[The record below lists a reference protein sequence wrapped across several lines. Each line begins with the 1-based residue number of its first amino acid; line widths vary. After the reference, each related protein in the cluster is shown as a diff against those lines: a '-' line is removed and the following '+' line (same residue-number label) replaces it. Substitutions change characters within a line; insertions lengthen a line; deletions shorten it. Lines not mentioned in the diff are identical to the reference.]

1 MSTEE
6 PPDGP
11 IFSVPPHAGRPAVPA
26 SEAAPEAAAPEAVVT
41 EDPVEDEVVDPAAI
55 YPPVVAM
62 VVTHNPGPWLDD
74 TLRGLADQ
82 DYPDLT
88 VLVVDCGSQVD
99 PTPRVAEL
107 LPRAFVRH
115 LAATAGFAEGANEAL
130 HTVEGATFLLVCHDD
145 VVLDPTVVRA
155 LVEEAYRSNAGIVGP
170 KLVAADDPSVLL
182 DVGRAIDR
190 FGAPYT
196 GIEPGEL
203 DQEQHDGVRDVFYVT
218 SATMLVRVDLFTAL
232 GGFDPAT
239 FPGAEDLDL
248 CWRARLAGA
257 RVLVVPDARVA
268 HREAA
273 EERSRTNRPDD
284 VAIARSRVRVLLT
297 SYSLGTLLWLI
308 PFGFVVAIIEAA
320 GDLVTGHPRRAR
332 AGITAWFN
340 NVFHFRRLRASRR
353 RAQAARHV
361 HDRDLRELQV
371 GTGTRLTAWF
381 NHHVH
386 NEGRLRSIGAASRS
400 AVDSVSDGV
409 RAPATIAFMVFLAL
423 VLFGSRSLI
432 AHSVPAI
439 GTFGTWPG
447 IGDLFNAFGSAW
459 RYTGLGSA
467 SAAPPALAL
476 MGGLGT
482 ALFGAV
488 SLARTLVV
496 VLAIPVGAFGA
507 YRLGNRII
515 GIRGPALAAGLAY
528 GINPAPRNAI
538 SEGRLGP
545 LVLFALLPFLLNA
558 TIRIA
563 GRDRDTGADPA
574 SPRRR
579 GRLLRLS
586 VLAALLGAWFPVG
599 LGLFVLAAFALVL
612 AIPIAGGI
620 RLAFRALGLAI
631 VSSLLGIVL
640 LFPWPLAYARKDF
653 DSASLGFTFRT
664 PNLDLD
670 NILRFHSGAQ
680 GAGWAMWG
688 LLVAAAVPLFT
699 ATGPRLA
706 WAARGWMLALLGWG
720 AVWVPARFFP
730 DISVPAPEAGLT
742 VAALGIA
749 IALGIGVSV
758 LVDGI
763 RTFRFG
769 WRQPAAILG
778 GVALLLPVLGFTA
791 DTFNGRWRAPEDDWT
806 QTLAFTQSL
815 ASRGQFRMLWVGNP
829 TVLPLDPVVLDDG
842 TGYTLTRNGPG
853 NVTEQWRAPQHSAD
867 KLVDQAI
874 ELSVAGLTN
883 RLGRMLAPMGV
894 RYVVLPSTQGTGGGA
909 NAPPSPALRTALSA
923 QLDLARLRSEPG
935 FVLYENLAW
944 IPLRA
949 VVPVEQAGDVP
960 VNSADPT
967 RAAVGVELAAKPAG
981 SGRVPAGTVLWAEA
995 FDSHWTASSGG
1006 SDLRHVEAFG
1016 WSNGYR
1022 LTKAGSVDIAYTG
1035 QWQRWALLGGSLVIW
1050 LFVIWR
1056 WRRTRVRRPRRR
1068 GTETERARRER
1079 RSRPDPLAEVLDED
1093 AFWWE
1098 RV

>member
-115 LAATAGFAEGANEAL
+115 LDATAGFAEGANEAL

-218 SATMLVRVDLFTAL
+218 SATMLVRGRPLHCTRRIRSGHVPRCRGPRPLLA
-232 GGFDPAT
+232 GPARRC
-239 FPGAEDLDL
+239 A
-248 CWRARLAGA
+248 RARRPRRA
-257 RVLVVPDARVA
+257 RRAP
-268 HREAA
+268 
-273 EERSRTNRPDD
+273 RSGRRALRTNRPDD
-284 VAIARSRVRVLLT
+284 VALARSRVRVLLT

-308 PFGFVVAIIEAA
+308 PFGFVVAIIEAV

-353 RAQAARHV
+353 RAQATRHV

-482 ALFGAV
+482 ALLGAV

-620 RLAFRALGLAI
+620 RLAFRVRARDRELAARDRAAVPVAARLRAQRLRSRI
-631 VSSLLGIVL
+631 AWFHLPHPRPRPRQHPAV
-640 LFPWPLAYARKDF
+640 PLRRAGR
-653 DSASLGFTFRT
+653 
-664 PNLDLD
+664 
-670 NILRFHSGAQ
+670 
-680 GAGWAMWG
+680 GWAMWG
-688 LLVAAAVPLFT
+688 LLIAAAVPLFT

-706 WAARGWMLALLGWG
+706 WAARGWMLALLGWA

-742 VAALGIA
+742 VAALGIGHRA
-749 IALGIGVSV
+749 RHRRLGARRRHPHVPVRMAATRGDPRWRGAPAAGARLHRRHVQRPV
-758 LVDGI
+758 ARAGRRLDADACVHAVA
-763 RTFRFG
+763 
-769 WRQPAAILG
+769 RQPRS
-778 GVALLLPVLGFTA
+778 VPHVV
-791 DTFNGRWRAPEDDWT
+791 GR
-806 QTLAFTQSL
+806 
-815 ASRGQFRMLWVGNP
+815 
-829 TVLPLDPVVLDDG
+829 
-842 TGYTLTRNGPG
+842 
-853 NVTEQWRAPQHSAD
+853 
-867 KLVDQAI
+867 
-874 ELSVAGLTN
+874 
-883 RLGRMLAPMGV
+883 
-894 RYVVLPSTQGTGGGA
+894 
-909 NAPPSPALRTALSA
+909 
-923 QLDLARLRSEPG
+923 
-935 FVLYENLAW
+935 
-944 IPLRA
+944 
-949 VVPVEQAGDVP
+949 
-960 VNSADPT
+960 
-967 RAAVGVELAAKPAG
+967 
-981 SGRVPAGTVLWAEA
+981 
-995 FDSHWTASSGG
+995 
-1006 SDLRHVEAFG
+1006 
-1016 WSNGYR
+1016 
-1022 LTKAGSVDIAYTG
+1022 
-1035 QWQRWALLGGSLVIW
+1035 
-1050 LFVIWR
+1050 
-1056 WRRTRVRRPRRR
+1056 
-1068 GTETERARRER
+1068 
-1079 RSRPDPLAEVLDED
+1079 
-1093 AFWWE
+1093 
-1098 RV
+1098 